1 MLREVPVNPKSIEPY
16 REVAG
21 DVVIDGLKE
30 AAENL
35 RGARVLHINS
45 TAYGGGVAE
54 ILYNL
59 VPLMRD
65 LGLAAE
71 WRVIEGDQE
80 FFEVTK
86 FMHNSLQGMEIPTT
100 APMRE
105 KYLQVVEENASRFEG
120 DYDFVVVHD
129 PQPCAIL
136 SFLEERR
143 LRKGRWVWRCH
154 IDTTVAQEDA
164 WEFLLPF
171 INLYDAAVFTKEDY
185 IKTPLKVGRLAF
197 IPPSIDPLSP
207 KNQIPSER
215 TVREI
220 MAEYGVDRERP
231 LLVQVSRFDPWKDPL
246 GVVDA
251 YRMVKEGFPGVQ
263 LAFLASMA
271 SDDPEGWHYYELM
284 NRYRGDDPDIHLLS
298 NLQGVGNL
306 EVSSFQAAASV
317 VLQKSLRE
325 GFGLTVT
332 EAMWKRKPV
341 VAGGVGGILLQID
354 DGINGFLVDSVKQ
367 CAERVKGLLAD
378 PGLREE
384 IGARAHRKVLER
396 FLITRHLRDYLDL
409 FSSLP

>member
-1 MLREVPVNPKSIEPY
+1 LLREVPVNPKSLEPY
-16 REVAG
+16 RGIAG
-21 DVVIDGLKE
+21 DGVIDGLRDM
-30 AAENL
+30 AEGL

-59 VPLMRD
+59 VPLLRD
-65 LGLAAE
+65 LGLEAE

-86 FMHNSLQGMEIPTT
+86 FMHNALQGMEIPTT

-120 DYDFVVVHD
+120 EYDFVIVHD

-136 SFLEERR
+136 NFLQERG
-143 LRKGRWVWRCH
+143 LRRGRWIWRCH
-154 IDTTVAQEDA
+154 IDTTFAQEDA
-164 WEFLLPF
+164 WDFLLPF
-171 INLYDAAVFTKEDY
+171 INLYDAAVFTKDDY
-185 IKTPLKVGRLAF
+185 IKTPLEVSRIAF

-207 KNQIPSER
+207 KNQAPSEQA
-215 TVREI
+215 VREI
-220 MAEYGVDRERP
+220 MVEYGVDRERP

-246 GVVDA
+246 GVIDV
-251 YRMVKEGFPGVQ
+251 YRMVKEDFPSVQ

-284 NRYRGDDPDIHLLS
+284 NRYRGGDPDIHLLS

-306 EVSSFQAAASV
+306 EVGAFQAAADV

-332 EAMWKRKPV
+332 EAMWKGKPV
-341 VAGGVGGILLQID
+341 VAGKVGGILLQID
-354 DGINGFLVDSVKQ
+354 DGVNGFLIESVEQ

-378 PGLREE
+378 PALRLKVGEE
-384 IGARAHRKVLER
+384 AHRKVLNN
-396 FLITRHLRDYLDL
+396 FLITRHLRDYLEL
-409 FSSLP
+409 FNSLT